1 MDLALIFIAA
11 LGAGVINAIA
21 GGGTLLTFPLLI
33 FLGRDPIL
41 ANATS
46 SVALWTG
53 SITGALG
60 FRRNLSQTKRWLFL
74 LMLPSLLGGTI
85 GAFLLLETPPE
96 IFDRLVP
103 LLILTATVLLA
114 IQDRVSRKI
123 TDIHLDRP
131 SRIRLSVALF
141 VQFLIALYG
150 GYFGAGI
157 GILML
162 AALGLIGMSDMHQM
176 NGLKNLLAACIKGI
190 ATVYF
195 IALGAILWMDAG
207 VLAAG
212 ALLGGWIGPR
222 IAHRV
227 GRANVRRIVI
237 ATGLFITIAMI
248 VRLL

>member
-1 MDLALIFIAA
+1 MDLILIFLAA

-33 FLGRDPIL
+33 LLGRDPIL

-46 SVALWTG
+46 SVALWAG

-60 FRRNLSQTKRWLFL
+60 FRRNLAQTKRWLFL

-103 LLILTATVLLA
+103 LLILTATILLA
-114 IQDRVSRKI
+114 AQDRATRKF
-123 TDIHLDRP
+123 TALQSEHP
-131 SRIRLSVALF
+131 SKVRLAVALF
-141 VQFLIALYG
+141 IQFLIALYG

-162 AALGLIGMSDMHQM
+162 AALGLIGMTDMHQM
-176 NGLKNLLAACIKGI
+176 NGLKNLLAVCIKGI

-195 IALGAILWMDAG
+195 IALGAILWGDAA

-212 ALLGGWIGPR
+212 ALIGGWAGPR

-227 GRANVRRIVI
+227 GRTNVRRIVI
-237 ATGLFITIAMI
+237 ATGLLITVAMI
-248 VRLL
+248 VRIL